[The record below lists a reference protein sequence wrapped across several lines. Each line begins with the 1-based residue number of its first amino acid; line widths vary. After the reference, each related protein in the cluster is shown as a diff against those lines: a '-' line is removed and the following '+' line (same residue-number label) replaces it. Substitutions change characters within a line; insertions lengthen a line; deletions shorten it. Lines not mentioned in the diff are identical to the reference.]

1 MAPVNPAT
9 VKAAVSVGKAIF
21 GFLGGRR
28 KKKEARKAQK
38 EAMKRQQQLDEYKD
52 QYAQLD
58 LSNPYANMQNIY
70 EDLTVNKQ
78 QFELA
83 RQQQQ
88 QSRANILDR
97 LRTSAG
103 ASGVAALAQ
112 SLANQGSLDA
122 QKASALIGEQEQANQ
137 QTALGEA
144 SRLRDLERSGDIAMR
159 QAEFD
164 ILESQIGMT
173 ADAQANFG
181 ERARIADQQ
190 RQGSLGNMFKGF
202 KGMGENWGAEG
213 EGGMVDLFK
222 GVKNFFGGN

>member
-1 MAPVNPAT
+1 MAPINPAT

-70 EDLTVNKQ
+70 EDLTVNQQ
-78 QFELA
+78 QFELT
-83 RQQQQ
+83 RQAQQ

-164 ILESQIGMT
+164 ILESQIG
-173 ADAQANFG
+173 NFG

-190 RQGSLGNMFKGF
+190 RQGALGNMFKGF

-222 GVKNFFGGN
+222 GVKNFFGG

>member
-1 MAPVNPAT
+1 MAPINPAT

-58 LSNPYANMQNIY
+58 LSNPYANMQNVY

-78 QFELA
+78 QFELT

-97 LRTSAG
+97 LRG
-103 ASGVAALAQ
+103 LFQ
-112 SLANQGSLDA
+112 SNIIIRKTDNNQFTLYF
-122 QKASALIGEQEQANQ
+122 
-137 QTALGEA
+137 T
-144 SRLRDLERSGDIAMR
+144 
-159 QAEFD
+159 
-164 ILESQIGMT
+164 T
-173 ADAQANFG
+173 
-181 ERARIADQQ
+181 
-190 RQGSLGNMFKGF
+190 
-202 KGMGENWGAEG
+202 
-213 EGGMVDLFK
+213 
-222 GVKNFFGGN
+222 